1 MPMTNTGSKVMSRF
15 VKEYGSKKG
24 KSVFFGKV
32 NSSHNFGKAV
42 GEMSVRKRAGK
53 S

>member
-1 MPMTNTGSKVMSRF
+1 MPGDSKVMANF
-15 VKEYGSKKG
+15 VREYGAKKG

-32 NSSHNFGKAV
+32 NSSHKFGKAV

-53 S
+53 K